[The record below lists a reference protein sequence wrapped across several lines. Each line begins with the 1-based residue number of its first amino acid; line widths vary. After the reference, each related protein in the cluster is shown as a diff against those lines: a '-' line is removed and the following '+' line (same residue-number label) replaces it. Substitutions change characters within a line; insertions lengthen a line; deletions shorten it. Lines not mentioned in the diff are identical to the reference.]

1 MATIIEKKERH
12 LIPNW
17 RDFSTTIM
25 LGELDSPFINPIVK
39 PNLSIDDY
47 IADFRENEAIPFA
60 ADLISASI
68 VNGFIDDE
76 DVKKAARFILSK
88 QNQATQSQS
97 DLSKKILSS
106 NENSI
111 EPSINNN
118 IAIKELENHL
128 SEQKFEIQKH
138 RLKIQ
143 QLKKYVID
151 FQYDP
156 IAWVE
161 LSRYYTILG
170 QKKQAIESMKISV
183 QLAPEN
189 RFVLRSA
196 VRLFF
201 HYDEFDL
208 AHDILRKKNVTN
220 FDPWLMSAEIAV
232 ASRREKNSRFIKR
245 GIELI
250 NSKNLSPFSI
260 TELASSIGTIE
271 LLSGNRKKSK
281 KMFSKSLLAPNDNSL
296 AQIEWILE
304 NKDKF
309 LIDRNQINIQPKYNF
324 EAESYSS
331 FYNKKLEDALNNT
344 YKWFLDMPFSRQ
356 PVLIGSNIADILDKR
371 NLSIEF
377 LELGLAVHLNDA
389 QMLNNIA
396 YYLALENKTKDALS
410 YLEKARTQGT
420 DKTETTKICII
431 ATQGLISF
439 RENKYEKGRKE
450 YLEAIEETR
459 LKKNESLNHIAI
471 LNYAREEILAKT
483 DKVESIMQ
491 DVNKISESDDTNNI
505 SIMKLKSKVL
515 KLYEEYKGKNNY

>member
-1 MATIIEKKERH
+1 MAIIIEKKERR

-17 RDFSTTIM
+17 RSFSTTIM
-25 LGELDSPFINPIVK
+25 LGELDSSSINPIVK
-39 PNLSIDDY
+39 PKLSIDDY

-68 VNGFIDDE
+68 VNGFTDNE
-76 DVKKAARFILSK
+76 DVKRAAKFILNR
-88 QNQATQSQS
+88 QDQATQSQC
-97 DLSKKILSS
+97 DISKKILSS

-111 EPSINNN
+111 ESPINN

-128 SEQKFEIQKH
+128 SEQKCKLQEY

-143 QLKKYVID
+143 QLKKYVIE

-170 QKKQAIESMKISV
+170 QEKQAIKSMKIAV

-189 RFVLRSA
+189 RFVLRCA
-196 VRLFF
+196 VRLFS
-201 HYDEFDL
+201 HYEELDL
-208 AHDILRKKNVTN
+208 AHDILRNKNVTN
-220 FDPWLMSAEIAV
+220 FDPWLMSAEIAA
-232 ASRREKNSRFIKR
+232 ASRRNRNSRFIKR

-281 KMFSKSLLAPNDNSL
+281 KMFCKSLLEPNDNSL
-296 AQIEWILE
+296 AQIEWVLD
-304 NKDKF
+304 NKDKS
-309 LIDRNQINIQPKYNF
+309 LINRDQINLQPKYNF
-324 EAESYSS
+324 EAEVYSS
-331 FYNKKLEDALNNT
+331 FYNKKLDDALNNT
-344 YKWFLDMPFSRQ
+344 YKWFLDMPFSRR
-356 PVLIGSNIADILDKR
+356 PVIKGSHIADILDKR
-371 NLSIEF
+371 NLSIKF
-377 LELGLAVHLNDA
+377 LELGLMMHSNDA

-396 YYLALENKTKDALS
+396 YYLALENKIAEASS
-410 YLEKARTQGT
+410 YLEKARTQGI
-420 DKTETTKICII
+420 DKSETTDICII

-439 RENKYEKGRKE
+439 REKNYEKGRKE
-450 YLEAIEETR
+450 YLNAIEQTE
-459 LKKNESLNHIAI
+459 LKNHKSFNHIAT

-491 DVNKISESDDTNNI
+491 DVNKIPESDDADNL
-505 SIMKLKSKVL
+505 SIKKLKSDVL
-515 KLYEEYKGKNNY
+515 KLYEEYKKESND